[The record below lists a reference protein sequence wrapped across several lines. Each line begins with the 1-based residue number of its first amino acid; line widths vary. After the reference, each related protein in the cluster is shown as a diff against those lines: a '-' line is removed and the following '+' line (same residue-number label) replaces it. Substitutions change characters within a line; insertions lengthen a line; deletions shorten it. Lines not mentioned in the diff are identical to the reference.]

1 MQRDYLENLLNEYR
15 GVDSDE
21 EQMRQRMHQFVKQNE
36 DCFKRELA
44 TGHITGSAWIVN
56 PARTKTLMLHH
67 RKLNRWLQP
76 GGHSDG
82 NPDTLAV
89 ALREASEESGIDLN
103 HIKPVY
109 ETIFDV
115 DIHTIPT
122 NKKETQHDHFDV
134 RFLLE
139 IDDQLP
145 LISNEESNEVK
156 WLALDE
162 VSAFNDDR
170 SIERMLKKTI
180 GE

>member
-1 MQRDYLENLLNEYR
+1 MQRDYLENLLNKYE

-21 EQMRQRMHQFVKQNE
+21 EQMRQRMLLFVKQNE
-36 DCFKRELA
+36 DCFKRELVI
-44 TGHITGSAWIVN
+44 GHVTGSAWIVN
-56 PARTKTLMLHH
+56 PERTKTLMLHH

-89 ALREASEESGIDLN
+89 ALREASEESGIDLKN
-103 HIKPVY
+103 IKPVY

-122 NKKETQHDHFDV
+122 NKKEAQHDHFDV

-162 VSAFNDDR
+162 VNAFNDDR

>member
-1 MQRDYLENLLNEYR
+1 MQREYLQNLLEKYT
-15 GVDSDE
+15 GIDADE
-21 EQMRQRMHQFVKQNE
+21 EQMRQRMLKFVTQNK
-36 DCFKRELA
+36 DCFKRELVI
-44 TGHITGSAWIVN
+44 GHITGSAWIVN

-82 NPDTLAV
+82 DPDTLAV
-89 ALREASEESGIDLN
+89 ALREASEESGIDLR

-109 ETIFDV
+109 DTIFDV

-122 NKKETQHDHFDV
+122 NKKEIEHDHFDV

-162 VSAFNDDR
+162 VSAFNHDR
-170 SIERMLKKTI
+170 SIERMLKKTT